1 MTWSHQ
7 NKMFGSHFSLKN
19 CDLTERVN
27 VTIKKYY
34 YNLFKPQR
42 KEFLSGCKNYPSRE
56 KDNSC
61 RDICP

>member
-34 YNLFKPQR
+34 YNFFKPQR
-42 KEFLSGCKNYPSRE
+42 KEFLSGC
-56 KDNSC
+56 
-61 RDICP
+61 